1 MPDSFGVIFTN
12 VVIAA
17 SAVILTLVIAIYSWL
32 HRKYIG
38 AINMVI
44 ISLLGAAWG
53 ITYLLE
59 LFSTS
64 FETKNFWDSI
74 QFIPATFMAPAF
86 FLFCLVFTGWVKI
99 TKRLRWLLVFL
110 IPVLT
115 IFVVFTNQYHH
126 LYKIAAN
133 DTPSNATFLVPFF
146 PQYGIWFWVVVIHTF
161 ILLITSVAFL
171 AYTYKKSPRWA
182 RNRIGGLMFGACLPV
197 IAGIISIPIWANQMG
212 ANIILIS
219 LLAFLFILFWS
230 IFGNHMLDV
239 IPLAR
244 STLLSQITDAV
255 ITLDPYG
262 QILDFNNAAANIS
275 QLDIKGHVG
284 QSFPILLN
292 DRLKSHIPIED
303 CLDQSMEIVLGEGT
317 FTRIYDMSISPLT
330 ASNDKVAGSLVVLR
344 EITKKKQD
352 EVERVLIEERYRT
365 LFENS
370 TLGIFLLNQQGMI
383 IENNAQASR
392 ISGYTRDQ
400 ILFRSLSDIVQGT
413 PDLQNVKDSKPF
425 PLQETNLVHANGDI
439 IPVELTV
446 VPVSKGEE
454 GIFYVTI
461 QDIRERKKTE
471 NITRTALENVQSRID
486 ELAILR
492 NVTESLNQASTLRAA
507 ILPVLET
514 VTAVTKSHHV
524 WLFLLGKSDHS
535 FQRIEYHP
543 LDEDNLL
550 VVDNLQG
557 ELPSCVEK
565 LIDERVA
572 TPRVVKNC
580 VCSNLTNNPN
590 HYSLPLYIGKQPLG
604 LLNFVDEKG
613 VQLNENK
620 VRLLH
625 TICDSLAVAIERV
638 RLFKSEHDQRKLAET
653 MRDIGTTLTTSLD
666 LNEILDLLLDQLS
679 RLVPYDGG
687 NVLLIDGKQAYMARY
702 RGYEHSGKKKA
713 ASLLEYNF
721 EIDNTENLRMIF
733 NSRKPLIIS
742 NTAEFEKW
750 IPTSIS
756 VDYHSWLGVPVIIE
770 GKIEAIFCLDKVEPG
785 FYSQEHA
792 RLVSLFATQSSLAI
806 KNSRLFAAE
815 TKRIREL
822 DSLRATLTDV
832 SSQLDVNVLLK
843 EIVKRATY
851 LLNAEMGQI
860 GLYEP
865 EQKALRVLVSENL
878 KADSVGSLVKIGEG
892 VMGRAAETRQPLVIS
907 DYLNWKVKHHISGE
921 KTSLIGL
928 AVPMLAGEN
937 ELLGV
942 IGVGDNNPTRVFSEN
957 DIRLLNLFAQQ
968 ATIALRNAQLFADA
982 RRRAEEAETLRKAG
996 AVVVSSLNQDEA
1008 IRLILEQLAHVVPY
1022 DSASVLLHKK
1032 SVLKIVGGHGF
1043 GDTNPIL
1050 GVELSLDRSN
1060 PGAVVFLDN
1069 KPSLI
1074 GNIPEES
1081 PNFNQISNDSDII
1094 RSWMGVP
1101 LTIHNKPIGILSLDA
1116 HNLHQFTEEHARLV
1130 TAFAD
1135 QVAIALE
1142 NSRLYENA
1150 VQAATRNETLYKL
1163 SQIISANIRSEEIY
1177 PAIHQATAELM
1188 ETEFFCI
1195 SLVNENQGTID
1206 DVYIADREE
1215 PIELS
1220 SRPISQGLFGKVLKE
1235 GKSVLYNTF
1244 DESMIAATGAILT
1257 GNLEEEEISQS
1268 VLIVPLK
1275 IGSKLI
1281 GVLSAQSYQPYAYS
1295 ESDLEMLELLGANAA
1310 IALENARL
1318 FAEVQELAITD
1329 PVTGLFNR
1337 RRFLELA
1344 EQEFNRSIR
1353 YQRNLSAIMLDIDN
1367 FKVVNDT
1374 FGHTI
1379 GDQVLIE
1386 LAKVCQSGVRQV
1398 DILARYGGEEFI
1410 VLLPETNAQE
1420 AEMIAERLRAN
1431 TESNSFTTS
1440 AGPLHITI
1448 SLGVAEM
1455 EKSCESLSELVDR
1468 ADFAQYASK
1477 DAGRNRVTCWSPDIK
1492 QRAKDT
1498 GVLRLRKHTNPS

>member
-12 VVIAA
+12 IVIAA
-17 SAVILTLVIAIYSWL
+17 SAVILTLVIAIYSWG
-32 HRKYIG
+32 HRKFTG
-38 AINMVI
+38 AINLMI

-59 LFSTS
+59 LFSTT
-64 FETKNFWDSI
+64 FENKNFWDSV
-74 QFIPATFMAPAF
+74 QFLPASFVAPSF
-86 FLFCLVFTGWVKI
+86 LLFCLVFTGRVQVVK
-99 TKRLRWLLVFL
+99 KPKWLLIFL
-110 IPVLT
+110 VPILT
-115 IFVVFTNQYHH
+115 LFVVPTNQYHH
-126 LYKIAAN
+126 LFKVAA
-133 DTPSNATFLVPFF
+133 DGISAKPAWLVPFF
-146 PQYGIWFWVVVIHTF
+146 PTYGIWFWVVVIHSF
-161 ILLITSVAFL
+161 ILLIISVAFL
-171 AYTYKKSPRWA
+171 AFTYKKSSRWA
-182 RNRIGGLMFGACLPV
+182 RGRIGGVMFGASLPV
-197 IAGIISIPIWANQMG
+197 VASIISIPIWANQMG

-219 LLAFLFILFWS
+219 LVAFLFILCWS

-244 STLLSQITDAV
+244 STLLSQISDAV

-262 QILDFNNAAANIS
+262 LILDFNNSAAEVT
-275 QLDIKGHVG
+275 QLDLKSHIGE
-284 QSFPILLN
+284 SFPILLN
-292 DRLKSHIPIED
+292 DRLKTPIPIED
-303 CLDQSMEIVLGEGT
+303 CLDQSTEIVLGEGSH
-317 FTRIYDMSISPLT
+317 TRIYDMSISPLST
-330 ASNDKVAGSLVVLR
+330 GSDKIAGSLVVLR
-344 EITKKKQD
+344 EITKKKQ
-352 EVERVLIEERYRT
+352 EEIERILIEERYRA

-370 TLGIFLLNQQGMI
+370 TLGILLLNQQGMI

-413 PDLQNVKDSKPF
+413 PDLKNVKESKPF
-425 PLQETNLVHANGDI
+425 PAQETNLVHANGDI
-439 IPVELTV
+439 IPVELII
-446 VPVSKGEE
+446 VPIFKGEE
-454 GIFYVTI
+454 HIFYVTI
-461 QDIRERKKTE
+461 QDIRERKKAET
-471 NITRTALENVQSRID
+471 ITRTALENVQSRID

-492 NVTESLNQASTLRAA
+492 NVTESMNQATTLRAA

-557 ELPSCVEK
+557 ELPSCVAK
-565 LIDERVA
+565 LVDERVA

-580 VCSNLTNNPN
+580 VCSNLTSISN

-687 NVLLIDGKQAYMARY
+687 NVLLIDGKRAYMARF
-702 RGYEHSGKKKA
+702 RGYEISGKKRLA
-713 ASLLEYNF
+713 ALMERNF
-721 EIDNTENLRMIF
+721 EIDSTENLRMIF
-733 NSRKPLIIS
+733 NSRKPLIIQ

-750 IPTSIS
+750 IPTEIS
-756 VDYHSWLGVPVIIE
+756 DDYHAWLGVPVIIE

-785 FYSQEHA
+785 FYNQDHA

-815 TKRIREL
+815 SKRIKEL
-822 DSLRATLTDV
+822 DSLRATLTDI

-851 LLNAEMGQI
+851 LLNAEMGEI
-860 GLYEP
+860 GLYDP
-865 EQKALRVLVSENL
+865 EQEGLRILVSENM
-878 KADSVGSLVKIGEG
+878 KADTVGSLVKIGEG
-892 VMGRAAETRQPLVIS
+892 VIGRVAETRQPLVLS
-907 DYLNWKVKHHISGE
+907 DYLSWKAKQKDDKDE
-921 KTSLIGL
+921 TPLIGL
-928 AVPMLAGEN
+928 AVPMLAGDN

-942 IGVGDNNPTRVFSEN
+942 IGVGDNNPNRAFTDN

-982 RRRAEEAETLRKAG
+982 KRRAEEAETLRKAG
-996 AVVVSSLNQDEA
+996 AVVVSSLNQEEA

-1032 SVLKIVGGHGF
+1032 GVLKIVGGHGF
-1043 GDTNPIL
+1043 KDANPVL
-1050 GVELSLDRSN
+1050 GMEVSLDRSN
-1060 PGAVVFLDN
+1060 PGAIVFLDN
-1069 KPSLI
+1069 KPYLI
-1074 GNIPEES
+1074 GNIPEEA
-1081 PNFNQISNDSDII
+1081 PNFNQITNYSNII
-1094 RSWMGVP
+1094 RSWLGVP

-1116 HNLHQFTEEHARLV
+1116 HNLNQFTEEHARLV

-1150 VQAATRNETLYKL
+1150 LQAATRNETLYKL
-1163 SQIISANIRSEEIY
+1163 SQIISSNIRSEEIY
-1177 PAIHQATAELM
+1177 PAIHKATTELM

-1195 SLVNENQGTID
+1195 SLVNEKQDTID

-1220 SRPISQGLFGKVLKE
+1220 SRPISQGLFGKVLRE

-1257 GNLEEEEISQS
+1257 GNLEENEISQS
-1268 VLIVPLK
+1268 ILIVPLK

-1281 GVLSAQSYQPYAYS
+1281 GVLSAQSYQQYAYT
-1295 ESDLEMLELLGANAA
+1295 EADLEMLELLGANVA

-1318 FAEVQELAITD
+1318 FGEVQELAITD

-1344 EQEFNRSIR
+1344 GQEFNRSIR
-1353 YQRNLSAIMLDIDN
+1353 YERSLSAIMLDIDH

-1386 LAKVCQSGVRQV
+1386 LAKICQTGVRQV
-1398 DILARYGGEEFI
+1398 DVLARYGGEEFI

-1420 AEMIAERLRAN
+1420 ASVIAERLRAN
-1431 TESNSFTTS
+1431 TESTSFTTS

-1448 SLGVAEM
+1448 SLGVAEVD
-1455 EKSCESLSELVDR
+1455 KSCESLNELVDR